1 MATENNNKTLNVP
14 NLRFP
19 EFSGEWDRIKVSDLL
34 EFYPT
39 NSLSWEQLDYSGES
53 IFNLHYGLIH
63 KGLPTQVDVSENNLP
78 TIKDEY
84 IPKKMSLCQNG
95 DVAFADASEDTND
108 VAKCIEFA
116 NCDEQKIVCGLHTIH
131 GRDTQ
136 NKTVTGYKGYAFSAR
151 PFREQIRRLA
161 QGTKIYSIN
170 SHNFSE
176 CYIGIPCKEE
186 QSKISNLL
194 HTVDLR
200 IATQIKIIEDLKKLK
215 SAISKHLFARKDLLE
230 TTICLSDIVT
240 LKNGY
245 AFQSSKYNPLGK
257 WKILT
262 IANVSGERYINDEDC
277 NCIINLPSDIQNHQV
292 LKEGDILISLTGNV
306 GRVSLCTDGNYLL
319 NQRVGL
325 LQLKQGVNREYIY
338 QALSCRRFEQTM
350 ISCGQGAAQMNIGK
364 GDVEDYTIPY
374 SANSLN
380 LEVVASTLK
389 TYDLL
394 ISVEVDRLR
403 LFHQQKQFLLAQMFI

>member
-1 MATENNNKTLNVP
+1 M
-14 NLRFP
+14 RFP

-39 NSLSWEQLDYSGES
+39 NSLSWEQLDYLDKGV
-53 IFNLHYGLIH
+53 FNLHYGLIH
-63 KGLPTQVDVSENNLP
+63 KGLPTQVDVSENSLP
-78 TIKDEY
+78 TIKEEY
-84 IPKKMSLCQNG
+84 IPKKMSLCQRG

-108 VAKCIEFA
+108 VAKCIEFI
-116 NCDEQKIVCGLHTIH
+116 NCENQKIVCGLHTIH

-136 NKTVTGYKGYAFSAR
+136 NKTVTGYKGYAFSTHA
-151 PFREQIRRLA
+151 FRDQIRRLA
-161 QGTKIYSIN
+161 QGTKVYSI
-170 SHNFSE
+170 SSGNFSE
-176 CYIGIPCKEE
+176 CYIGIPSKAE
-186 QSKISNLL
+186 QSKIANLL
-194 HTVDLR
+194 LAVDQR
-200 IATQIKIIEDLKKLK
+200 IAAQIKIIEDLKKLK
-215 SAISKHLFARKDLLE
+215 SAISNKLFARKDLLE
-230 TTICLSDIVT
+230 KQITISEIGT

-245 AFQSSKYNPLGK
+245 AFQSSTYNPAGSY
-257 WKILT
+257 KIIT
-262 IANVSGERYINDEDC
+262 IANVSGERYIDIDSC
-277 NCIINLPSDIQNHQV
+277 NCIMRIPEDIQTHQV
-292 LKEGDILISLTGNV
+292 LKQDDILISLTGNV
-306 GRVSLCTDGNYLL
+306 GRVSLCTEGNYLL

-325 LQLKQGVNREYIY
+325 LQLKTGVNREYIY
-338 QALSCRRFEQTM
+338 QALSFRRYEQTM

-403 LFHQQKQFLLAQMFI
+403 LFIQQKQYLLAQMFI